1 MALLAKHLLKPL
13 PANNKIETGPF
24 LEAVSHLPP
33 FFHCLGFPVFTPIK
47 ADISGN
53 ITKIKAV
60 YNTDPAEFQSISA
73 SLDPKMALLAKHLLK
88 PLPAK
93 NKIETGPFL
102 EAVSHLPP
110 FFHCLGFPVFTPI
123 KADINGNIMKIKLM
137 YNTDPAKFP
146 TLQNILEAENE
157 MYGAEW
163 PKVGA
168 MLVLMWLKRGLRF
181 I

>member
-1 MALLAKHLLKPL
+1 MVLLAKPLLKLL
-13 PANNKIETGPF
+13 PDDKQIKNRSF

-33 FFHCLGFPVFTPIK
+33 FFHCLGSPVFMPIK

-60 YNTDPAEFQSISA
+60 YNT
-73 SLDPKMALLAKHLLK
+73 
-88 PLPAK
+88 
-93 NKIETGPFL
+93 N
-102 EAVSHLPP
+102 
-110 FFHCLGFPVFTPI
+110 
-123 KADINGNIMKIKLM
+123 
-137 YNTDPAKFP
+137 PAKFR
-146 TLQNILEAENE
+146 TLQNILEAEKE

-168 MLVLMWLKRGLRF
+168 TLVLMWLKKGLHF